1 MDNVVISDEENLNKA
16 KKLFLEQG
24 KEKLHV
30 IADFDRT
37 LTKAFVNGEKIPSI
51 ISVLRNEDY
60 LNPEY
65 SEKAKALFN
74 KYHPIEMDL
83 SIPVQERKKAMHEW
97 WTTHFDLLIKSGL
110 NKKHLEKVVESGKI
124 QFREGVP
131 EFFDFLNSKNI
142 PLVIMS
148 SSGLGSIP
156 MYLEKQGKMY
166 KNVHVISNS
175 YEWDSGGKAIKVKE
189 PIIHIMNKDETSVRD
204 YPVFD
209 LIKDR
214 KNVLLLGDS
223 LEDLGMIKGF
233 DYDNLIKVGFLN
245 EKIEENL
252 EIYKKN
258 FDIVLLNDTNFNYVN
273 KLFKEIIK

>member
-74 KYHPIEMDL
+74 KYHPIEMDF

-97 WTTHFDLLIKSGL
+97 WSTHFDLLIKSGL
-110 NKKHLEKVVESGKI
+110 NKKHLKKVVESGKI

-131 EFFDFLNSKNI
+131 EFLDFLNSKNI

-189 PIIHIMNKDETSVRD
+189 PIIHIMNKDETSIRD